1 MKEKGRRKKEK
12 GRFSIVHHPLSTI
25 NYFSSFLLRPGDDD
39 DGASQG
45 HQKEQ
50 NAAAEQ
56 MCAHSKN
63 VSQYHNDFPSTP
75 NTGRPG

>member
-12 GRFSIVHHPLSTI
+12 GRFSTI

-50 NAAAEQ
+50 DAAAEQ